1 MRKQAV
7 KEYLEILG
15 LAIDNSPKSM
25 IVKQAATLRDL
36 LLRLFDLRRI
46 QLTPPTEDSYSADEI
61 EEVEDGINES
71 AIAIVYKLN
80 DATFRPLFSRILEW
94 TSLSDLKQD
103 KDTATKATL
112 HRQATWYRFLLKFF
126 DTLKVFP

>member
-103 KDTATKATL
+103 KDTATKAIL

>member
-103 KDTATKATL
+103 KDTATKAIL
-112 HRQATWYRFLLKFF
+112 HRQTTWYRFLLKFF